1 MDRKI
6 NFKCTSYYKVF
17 IEHEI
22 INIEKLTCS
31 TLLHTRYYPGTQPV
45 TYVCPYVVRW
55 TWGIFVSFPWVSAI
69 LPIKGRVANFG
80 VRTDF
85 FSGLFLK

>member
-1 MDRKI
+1 MPIKNNIKHLNTERQYMHRKI

-45 TYVCPYVVRW
+45 TYVCPYVVR
-55 TWGIFVSFPWVSAI
+55 
-69 LPIKGRVANFG
+69 
-80 VRTDF
+80 
-85 FSGLFLK
+85 